1 MNENVSDK
9 NNPINYWQSNLK
21 LLFSLLFVWF
31 IVSFGCGI
39 LWVDW
44 LDQFTFFGFNL
55 GFWFAQQ
62 GSIYIFVVLIF
73 IYCWRMSQLEKKI
86 YSNQIVEGTKK
97 NKSDKEYNFE

>member
-1 MNENVSDK
+1 MTENVTDK
-9 NNPINYWQSNLK
+9 KKSINYWQSNLK

-73 IYCWRMSQLEKKI
+73 IYCWQMSQLEKKI
-86 YSNQIVEGTKK
+86 YSNQIVESTKK

>member
-1 MNENVSDK
+1 MIKKFFNK
-9 NNPINYWQSNLK
+9 NNPKNYWQSNLK

-73 IYCWRMSQLEKKI
+73 IYSWRISQLEKKL
-86 YSNQIVEGTKK
+86 YLNHIVEGAKK
-97 NKSDKEYNFE
+97 NKSDKECNFE